1 MTSISGDLSKQSAS
15 VAGER
20 TAATPTLLKR
30 LIPRRWSAHLF
41 LIVTCF
47 IVGFPLYYAM
57 IVSTQSNAQVINF
70 QLMPGERLEQHLKVV
85 LIDRSLARYMQN
97 TILLAV
103 TITVAKTILSLLS
116 GLAFVYFRFPGK
128 WIVFAF
134 VLITLMMP
142 TEILIVALWRFVV
155 LDLGWGTTSFN
166 TFLALSA
173 PFMASATGTFLFRQH
188 FANIPGE
195 LAEAAQIDGANAVQ
209 YLWRVLIPISWN
221 TIGALTVIQFV
232 YVWNMYLWP
241 LLIVGGRPQDQV
253 VQVGLRAL
261 AATDTSIT
269 YGTLMLGAVLASIP
283 PVLVFVLLQRQFMSG
298 FQLTR
303 DK

>member
-1 MTSISGDLSKQSAS
+1 MATVTSSNKS
-15 VAGER
+15 
-20 TAATPTLLKR
+20 LLQR
-30 LIPRRWSAHLF
+30 LIPKRWPAHIF
-41 LIVTCF
+41 LIVVCI

-57 IVSTQSNAQVINF
+57 LVSTQTNAQVINF
-70 QLMPGERLEQHLKVV
+70 QLFPGERLEHHLKVV
-85 LIDRSLARYMQN
+85 LIDRNLARYMQN
-97 TILLAV
+97 TIFLAI
-103 TITVAKTILSLLS
+103 TITVVKTILSLLS

-134 VLITLMMP
+134 VLMTLMMP

-155 LDLGWGTTSFN
+155 LDLGWGTNTYN

-195 LAEAAQIDGANAVQ
+195 LAEASQIDGANAVQ

-241 LLIVGGRPQDQV
+241 LMIVGGRPQDQV

-261 AATDTSIT
+261 SATDTTVT

-283 PVLVFVLLQRQFMSG
+283 PVIVFVLLQRQFMSG

>member
-1 MTSISGDLSKQSAS
+1 MSLNLEPYK
-15 VAGER
+15 EH
-20 TAATPTLLKR
+20 PTTLKEW
-30 LIPRRWSAHLF
+30 LIPKRWQSHLF
-41 LIVTCF
+41 LLVACL

-57 IVSTQSNAQVINF
+57 LVSTQSNAQVVTF
-70 QLMPGERLEQHLKVV
+70 QLLPGERLEQHLKVV
-85 LIDRSLARYMQN
+85 LFDRNLAKYMQN
-97 TILLAV
+97 TIGLAI

-134 VLITLMMP
+134 VLLTLMMP

-155 LDLGWGTTSFN
+155 LDLGWGTTTFN

-188 FANIPGE
+188 FANIPHE
-195 LAEAAQIDGANAVQ
+195 LGEAAQIDGASPVQ
-209 YLWRVLIPISWN
+209 YLFRVLIPLSWN

-241 LLIVGGRPQDQV
+241 LLIVGGRPADQV
-253 VQVGLRAL
+253 VQVGLRSL
-261 AATDTSIT
+261 VATDTT
-269 YGTLMLGAVLASIP
+269 LQYGTLMLGAVLASIP
-283 PVLVFVLLQRQFMSG
+283 PVIVFVLLQRQFMSG